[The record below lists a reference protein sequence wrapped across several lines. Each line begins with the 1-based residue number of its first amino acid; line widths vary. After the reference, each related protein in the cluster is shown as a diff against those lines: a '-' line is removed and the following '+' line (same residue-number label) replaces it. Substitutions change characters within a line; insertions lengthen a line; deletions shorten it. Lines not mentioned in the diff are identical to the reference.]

1 MNVKLLVVQG
11 KPEGKEIPLRIPKFL
26 IGRGPEC
33 HLRPNSELISR
44 HHCLFTLEANCVK
57 LRDLGST
64 NGTVVNGERLTDEIV
79 LQNDDMIQV
88 GPLGFQ
94 VMIEQ
99 TAPVAAVAPVTVVA
113 APPAAVV
120 AAIPPAVVAA
130 VPAVVAAV
138 PAAVAVAATASSA
151 VASRKAAVSD
161 VSKLGSS
168 DAADTDIDQWLM
180 SDGKRSLPDS
190 GSGVFNG
197 DTQLLNMKAGET
209 TTDAPVP
216 PGAVQVGDPAAVGD
230 TKPADSEE
238 AGDGPKQ
245 KNAGPKNKI
254 EKTREDTSRAA
265 ADILRRMMERR
276 PGK

>member
-26 IGRGPEC
+26 VGRGPEC

-44 HHCLFTLEANCVK
+44 HHCLFTIEANCVK

-79 LQNDDMIQV
+79 LQNDDMIQI

-94 VMIEQ
+94 VLVEQ
-99 TAPVAAVAPVTVVA
+99 AASVAAPAAAPASVVVAPPVAPAAVAVPAAPVAAF
-113 APPAAVV
+113 
-120 AAIPPAVVAA
+120 AA
-130 VPAVVAAV
+130 VPAV
-138 PAAVAVAATASSA
+138 AVAAASPVAQGVPRSA
-151 VASRKAAVSD
+151 DA
-161 VSKLGSS
+161 SKLGSS

-180 SDGKRSLPDS
+180 SDGKRAVPDS
-190 GSGVFNG
+190 GSGVFSG
-197 DTQLLNMKAGET
+197 DTQLLNLKAAET
-209 TTDAPVP
+209 TTNAPTLP
-216 PGAVQVGDPAAVGD
+216 EAVEGGDPATGAAPGKAQYA
-230 TKPADSEE
+230 TI
-238 AGDGPKQ
+238 GPKQ
-245 KNAGPKNKI
+245 KNVGPKNKI